1 VPLIL
6 DEAVP
11 LILDE
16 AVLPVRTE
24 AVPQGRAEVARRV
37 VVVDRSADRE
47 VILVAVPAMTGGVG
61 SAVGA
66 RADSLRG
73 VVMVTARSGRMPVP
87 TNPTCRKMS
96 RPVNLIRL
104 SGVTC

>member
-1 VPLIL
+1 
-6 DEAVP
+6 
-11 LILDE
+11 
-16 AVLPVRTE
+16 
-24 AVPQGRAEVARRV
+24 V

-66 RADSLRG
+66 RADLLRG
-73 VVMVTARSGRMPVP
+73 GVMVTGRNGRMPAL
-87 TNPTCRKMS
+87 TNPTCPKMS
-96 RPVNLIRL
+96 RPANLIRL